1 MQLEEFK
8 QAIRAKAAQGATDDP
23 SDAGCVK
30 AFTNVVAEAVRVR
43 SNPTVGTAAV
53 DPSFWL
59 TLISTLVPILLEW
72 INRRFP
78 RPTPPA
84 PPAP

>member
-1 MQLEEFK
+1 MSPEEFRS
-8 QAIRAKAAQGATDDP
+8 IVRAKAATEAMSDP
-23 SDAGCVK
+23 SPTGCER
-30 AFTNVVAEAVRVR
+30 AFGEVVSEAIRARGV
-43 SNPTVGTAAV
+43 PTVGSAAV

-84 PPAP
+84 PPTP